1 MDDISIIKNRLAYF
15 SNRISYEY
23 EKYDDNE
30 DVDMNIDIEDDEDVD
45 INIEDDNIKIN

>member
-30 DVDMNIDIEDDEDVD
+30 EVD
-45 INIEDDNIKIN
+45 INIDLDDNNIQK